1 MPGATGPADCG
12 LAFLV
17 MHDPDLRVELARLWA
32 ALRDPDTA

>member
-17 MHDPDLRVELARLWA
+17 MHDPDLREELARLWA